1 MKIAAFSDTH
11 GCLKKYLLPKI
22 ESDTDVVCIAG
33 DIVPLECQRSE
44 NFTLIWFID
53 EFCRWVKGLDVKKVI
68 FIGGNHDFWFQN
80 WGVEKVREMIKENGL
95 EEKLVYLFDDSYTF
109 EDKKFFG
116 TPWIINLRNWA
127 FYTQNP
133 SETFEVI
140 EDCDVLITHLPP
152 LYKGVGMSNPNTK
165 YEREYGCSELTEII
179 KKRNIRFNI
188 CGHIHTGI
196 HGGVDM
202 DGTMVYNVSMLNED
216 YKEKYEVTY
225 FEI

>member
-1 MKIAAFSDTH
+1 
-11 GCLKKYLLPKI
+11 
-22 ESDTDVVCIAG
+22 
-33 DIVPLECQRSE
+33 
-44 NFTLIWFID
+44 
-53 EFCRWVKGLDVKKVI
+53 
-68 FIGGNHDFWFQN
+68 
-80 WGVEKVREMIKENGL
+80 MIKENGL